1 VVEVREHLRPRVVL
15 ADDYP
20 GLIPALTRLLSPT
33 CDVVGH
39 VADGAALLD
48 AVASLRP
55 DVVVVDVHL
64 PGINGLEACRQIRTS
79 SRDAAVIVIS
89 AAADEDIHERA
100 LAVGASAFINKYEI
114 ADHLEAAVRQAFDDA
129 SATD

>member
-1 VVEVREHLRPRVVL
+1 
-15 ADDYP
+15 
-20 GLIPALTRLLSPT
+20 
-33 CDVVGH
+33 
-39 VADGAALLD
+39 LLD